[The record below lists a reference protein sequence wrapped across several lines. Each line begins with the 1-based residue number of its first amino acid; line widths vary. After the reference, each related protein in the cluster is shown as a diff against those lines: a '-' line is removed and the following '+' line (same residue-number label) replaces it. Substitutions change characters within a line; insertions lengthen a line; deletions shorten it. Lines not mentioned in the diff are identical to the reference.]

1 MIKTYYTIGTDGTNT
16 FSSLRAAKR
25 HIWMAYTQE
34 ERIKAL
40 NGESIYK
47 IVDGEPVTKTKIYVT
62 TDTYF
67 FGKTTKIWKME
78 KYMH

>member
-1 MIKTYYTIGTDGTNT
+1 MKIYYTIGTEGTNT

-25 HIWMAYTQE
+25 HVFVAYTQE
-34 ERIKAL
+34 ERVREL
-40 NGESIYK
+40 NGEYIYK

-67 FGKTTKIWKME
+67 FGKTIKI
-78 KYMH
+78 

>member
-1 MIKTYYTIGTDGTNT
+1 MIKTYYTIGTEGTNT

-25 HIWMAYTQE
+25 HVFVAYTQE
-34 ERIKAL
+34 ERVKAL

-62 TDTYF
+62 NDTYF
-67 FGKTTKIWKME
+67 FGKTNKV
-78 KYMH
+78 